1 MNTKK
6 QSKTNFPSRSF
17 VVFWLPTF
25 IWAVVICYLSLND
38 SDLSEIKFRF
48 ILESDKIAHLLMYF
62 VLTVLLI
69 RSWVGIFSSKALLY
83 MLIIS
88 SVQVIS
94 FSILLEGLQKLLTST
109 RQFSFDDIF
118 ANIAGTVFGA
128 IIMLIFYNYLSPKSS
143 QNQ

>member
-1 MNTKK
+1 
-6 QSKTNFPSRSF
+6 
-17 VVFWLPTF
+17 
-25 IWAVVICYLSLND
+25 
-38 SDLSEIKFRF
+38 
-48 ILESDKIAHLLMYF
+48 

-69 RSWVGIFSSKALLY
+69 RSWVGVFSSKALLY
-83 MLIIS
+83 MLFIS